1 MAKSSSLATSAV
13 YAALRT
19 RHRAGV
25 ALTDPASP
33 IDIAERIGVS
43 VSFMRT
49 PSMEGMF
56 VRAPHPQII
65 LSSLRPPGRINFTC
79 AHELGHHWFG
89 HAAHVDATSEDEP
102 LLLANASDEYQANA
116 FASSLL
122 MPKTAV
128 QHGFV
133 SRGVDAQGASPRQ
146 FLAIAHWLGVGYT
159 TLVHHAYR
167 NLGIIDAEVAPQ
179 LLRQTPRE
187 IVQGELDKPLTGAV
201 VVVDRAWRGSAIDL
215 QVGDVAI
222 VDGDLESSGECVQL
236 RPLGSARTA
245 VEAVRPGT
253 GHLDGGAGWSA
264 YVRVRRFQFEGR
276 SIFRHLE
283 EEADGDG

>member
-1 MAKSSSLATSAV
+1 MR
-13 YAALRT
+13 Y
-19 RHRAGV
+19 RAGV

-43 VSFMRT
+43 VWFLRT

-56 VRAPHPQII
+56 LQTPHPQIL
-65 LSSLRPPGRINFTC
+65 LSALRPLGRINFTC
-79 AHELGHHWFG
+79 AHELGHHWFK
-89 HAAHVDATSEDEP
+89 HVAHVDLNADEEP
-102 LLLANASDEYQANA
+102 LLLANTEDEFQANA
-116 FASSLL
+116 FATSLL

-133 SRGVDAQGASPRQ
+133 KRTANPANASPRQ

-159 TLVHHAYR
+159 TLVHYANI
-167 NLGIIDAEVAPQ
+167 NLSLISDAQASA
-179 LLRQTPRE
+179 LLRHKPKK
-187 IVQGELDKPLTGAV
+187 IVEHELDTPSTGAV
-201 VVVDRAWRGSAIDL
+201 VVVDRAWRTRAIDM

-222 VDGDLESSGECVQL
+222 VDGQLEFSGECVHL
-236 RPLGSARTA
+236 RHKTA
-245 VEAVRPGT
+245 KHTLVQAIRPGT

-264 YVRVRRFQFEGR
+264 YVRVRPFQFEGR

-283 EEADGDG
+283 EEADADS